1 MKGNKENDAIKFAM
15 IERWQQS
22 KQTISEFC
30 KTENIALH
38 VFYYWHNKYKKQN
51 NTPTKFIKIA
61 APEISQIQLNYCEL
75 HFTNGM
81 RLVFNEMPNAGF
93 IKQLL

>member
-1 MKGNKENDAIKFAM
+1 MKSNKESDAIKFAM

-22 KQTISEFC
+22 KQTVSEFC
-30 KTENIALH
+30 KSENVAFH

-51 NTPTKFIKIA
+51 KAPAKFIKIA
-61 APEISQIQLNYCEL
+61 APLITSSPLNYCEL
-75 HFTNGM
+75 YFTNGM
-81 RLVFNEMPNAGF
+81 RLVFKDLPDAGF

>member
-1 MKGNKENDAIKFAM
+1 MKGTKENDAIKFAM

-22 KQTISEFC
+22 KQTISQFC
-30 KTENIALH
+30 KTENIAFH
-38 VFYYWHNKYKKQN
+38 VFYYWHSKYKKQS
-51 NTPTKFIKIA
+51 NTSVRFIKIP
-61 APEISQIQLNYCEL
+61 APEISQMQLTYCEL

-81 RLVFNEMPNAGF
+81 RLVFNQMPNAGF

>member
-1 MKGNKENDAIKFAM
+1 MKSNKETDAIKFAM

-22 KQTISEFC
+22 KQTISQFC
-30 KTENIALH
+30 KAENIADH
-38 VFYYWHNKYKKQN
+38 VFYYWHGKYKKQN
-51 NTPTKFIKIA
+51 QVPGTFIKIA
-61 APEISQIQLNYCEL
+61 APLIAASNSNYCEL

-81 RLVFNEMPNAGF
+81 RLVFADCPDAVF

>member
-1 MKGNKENDAIKFAM
+1 MKSNKESDAIKFAM

-22 KQTISEFC
+22 KQTKSEFC
-30 KTENIALH
+30 KSENIPFH
-38 VFYYWHNKYKKQN
+38 VFYYWHNKYKKKN
-51 NTPTKFIKIA
+51 NAPAKFIKIA
-61 APEISQIQLNYCEL
+61 SPITSRMQLNYCEL

-81 RLVFNEMPNAGF
+81 RLVFNEMPDAGF

>member
-1 MKGNKENDAIKFAM
+1 MKGTKENDAIKFAM

-22 KQTISEFC
+22 KQTISGFC
-30 KTENIALH
+30 KTENIAFH

-51 NTPTKFIKIA
+51 NIPAKFIKIA
-61 APEISQIQLNYCEL
+61 ATEIPQMQLNYCEL
-75 HFTNGM
+75 YFTNGM
-81 RLVFNEMPNAGF
+81 RLVFNQMPNAGF

>member
-1 MKGNKENDAIKFAM
+1 MKGTKENDAIKFAM

-22 KQTISEFC
+22 KQTISQFC
-30 KTENIALH
+30 KTENIAFH
-38 VFYYWHNKYKKQN
+38 VFYYWHSKYKMQN
-51 NTPTKFIKIA
+51 NTSAGFIKIPA
-61 APEISQIQLNYCEL
+61 LEISQMQLTYCEL

-81 RLVFNEMPNAGF
+81 RLVFNQMPNAGF

>member
-1 MKGNKENDAIKFAM
+1 MKGTKENDAIKFAM
-15 IERWQQS
+15 IERWHQS

-30 KTENIALH
+30 KTENIAFH
-38 VFYYWHNKYKKQN
+38 VFYYWHSKYKKQS
-51 NTPTKFIKIA
+51 NTSARFIKIPP
-61 APEISQIQLNYCEL
+61 PEISQMQLTYCEL

-81 RLVFNEMPNAGF
+81 RLVFNQMPNAGF